1 MAGVQGSALAIAVS
15 NAGALGSLPCATL
28 SAEAMRK
35 ELTTIAAQTNR
46 PYNVNFFCHSQPQMN
61 AEHETQWRR
70 ALLPYYAEL
79 NIDPSSVVSGAGHV
93 PFDAHAADLVIEFRP
108 PVVSFHSSAGG

>member
-46 PYNVNFFCHSQPQMN
+46 PYNVQLLLPFTTSDECRARDTMAQS
-61 AEHETQWRR
+61 AIAVLRRVEHRSIQRCVRRR
-70 ALLPYYAEL
+70 ACA
-79 NIDPSSVVSGAGHV
+79 
-93 PFDAHAADLVIEFRP
+93 F
-108 PVVSFHSSAGG
+108 